1 VEGETRVEIGSEAD
15 VVRACH
21 EGGALA
27 ERLGFS
33 PTERAHVVTAISE
46 VAGNIWL
53 YAGRGQV
60 ELAASDEPA
69 RVGIAVVARDS
80 GPGIRDVELAMQDG
94 YSTRGGMGLGLP
106 GARRLMDD
114 FAVDSEVGRG
124 TTVTM
129 ARWRAKPGA
138 PAPERPL
145 VELVAPSAGA
155 QECPG
160 QRVVVEPFANG
171 MLIAAVSARG
181 RGAQAAEAAD
191 SAARVLKRQASESP
205 IALVQHC
212 HEELRDSRGA
222 ALALA
227 SVSELD
233 ARMTWLA
240 VGGVDAVLE
249 RAAPHGGSSREAAP
263 ALRGLLGQGLPTL
276 RASTV
281 PIRRG
286 DTLILSSGELVLLEA
301 RFLHGVGERR
311 PPAAR

>member
-21 EGGALA
+21 EAGTLA

-60 ELAASDEPA
+60 ELAAADEPA

-80 GPGIRDVELAMQDG
+80 GPGIRDLELALQDG

-145 VELVAPSAGA
+145 VELVVPSAGQ
-155 QECPG
+155 QERPG
-160 QRVVVEPFANG
+160 QRVVLEPFANG
-171 MLIAAVSARG
+171 MLIAAVSAGG
-181 RGAQAAEAAD
+181 RGEQAAEAAD
-191 SAARVLKRQASESP
+191 SAAALLRRHASESP
-205 IALVQHC
+205 IALAQRC
-212 HEELRDSRGA
+212 HEELQDSPGA

-249 RAAPHGGSSREAAP
+249 RAAPHSGPAREAAP
-263 ALRGLLGQGLPTL
+263 ALRGMVGQRLLML
-276 RASTV
+276 RATTV

-286 DTLILSSGELVLLEA
+286 DTLILSSGGLALVQA
-301 RFLHGVGERR
+301 RFLRGVGERR